1 MNVLLIN
8 AATENVTQKPVIPLG
23 LLSIATCL
31 AGHGH
36 NVRVYDRTVER
47 GGRAKYFKS
56 FKPDVVGVSAITF
69 GSFPDAMKITARARK
84 AGIPVVW
91 GGQLPSL
98 VPDIVLKDSGADFV
112 VIGDGEFAL
121 LELLEALAAGSG
133 VEDIP
138 GLAWLSGGEV
148 VFSRAREQADL
159 ADFPVIDFSYVD
171 PRKYFVRN
179 VSCKKTLHIYSSKGC
194 PGQCTYCYSPCFC
207 KGTWR
212 ARPLGHVIAEMRALS
227 ENFGIDGVYFADDLI
242 SPNRG
247 YMERFCAAL
256 RGSGLG
262 LLWGCNLRADTCTRD
277 ELQLMYDAGCR
288 WILFGIES
296 GSPQRQKMIKK
307 NLNLAKTAD
316 TFRWCAEIGI
326 QTTATFIVGYPGE
339 TVAELRGSIDYVL
352 GLRPDISACGMFG
365 LIPKSELFETL
376 VREGKVEPPQ
386 TFDEWNR
393 LKWLDKLGNNL
404 SQVPDI
410 DLKVVVNR
418 FFYGVITSK
427 SGKDKANARLWAKRL
442 VGQALSF
449 LRTANA
455 RALKLFFLS
464 GTQFLQIV
472 FYALFFPKILK
483 KYGLR

>member
-1 MNVLLIN
+1 MKVLLVN
-8 AATENVTQKPVIPLG
+8 AATDNVTQKPVIPLG

-31 AGHGH
+31 AEHGH
-36 NVRVYDRTVER
+36 TVRIFDRTVER
-47 GGRAKYFKS
+47 GGRGKYLRS
-56 FKPDVVGVSAITF
+56 FAPDIVGISAITF
-69 GSFPDAMKITARARK
+69 GSFPDAMKLTARWRK
-84 AGIPVVW
+84 AGVPVVW

-98 VPDIVLKDSGADFV
+98 VPEIVLKDSGADFV

-121 LELLEALAAGSG
+121 LELLDALASG
-133 VEDIP
+133 NDVKDIA
-138 GLAWLSGGEV
+138 GLAYMSGGRVEFTRV
-148 VFSRAREQADL
+148 RGQAPLD
-159 ADFPVIDFSYVD
+159 DFPVIDWSYVD

-179 VSCKKTLHIYSSKGC
+179 VSCARTLHVYSSKGC

-212 ARPLGHVIAEMRALS
+212 ARPLEHVVAELRALS
-227 ENFGIDGVYFADDLI
+227 ETAGIDGVYFADDLI

-256 RGSGLG
+256 KNSGLG

-277 ELQLMYDAGCR
+277 ELQMMYDAGCR

-296 GSPQRQKMIKK
+296 GTPERQKMIKK

-339 TVAELRGSIDYVL
+339 TVEEMRASIGYVL
-352 GLRPDISACGMFG
+352 GLKPDISACGMFG

-376 VREGKVEPPQ
+376 VSEGKVEPPQ
-386 TFDEWNR
+386 SFADWNR
-393 LKWLDKLGNNL
+393 LKWLDKLGKNL

-427 SGKDKANARLWAKRL
+427 SGKDGADSRLWAKRL
-442 VGQALSF
+442 IGQALSF
-449 LRTANA
+449 LRMGNA
-455 RALKLFFLS
+455 RAVKLFFLS
-464 GTQFLQIV
+464 AAQFLQIV
-472 FYALFFPKILK
+472 FYALCYPKILK